1 MRKTIIDDTHT
12 FEEFGFRQSFG
23 TQLKKIGE
31 ISLKR
36 TTIPGMMG
44 SWSFGEEIGDKR
56 ILFTLYLEETSDQ
69 KKERMLDQL
78 VNFLCD
84 DEGYPRTVKIS
95 LRREPD
101 RHFFCRLDEVGEP
114 EVSVHT
120 MTVQLYFTLTD
131 PRRYSNAKADDVRWG
146 SKKVDF
152 QAQYKLGNRG
162 SGAVERLITGNTT
175 IYPDLEGKSVFP
187 IIMITGSGSD
197 VVIKCKNSS
206 IIVGSF
212 TNKTI
217 RIDTEMFVT
226 YVNGVETIPDMD
238 KFQLHPKAS
247 VVISGRNMNFKMTLD
262 YYNVYS

>member
-1 MRKTIIDDTHT
+1 MRTTVLDDTHT

-31 ISLKR
+31 ISPKR

-56 ILFTLYLEETSDQ
+56 IPFTLYLAETNDR

-78 VNFLCD
+78 VDFLCD

-101 RHFFCRLDEVGEP
+101 RHFFCRLDEIGEP

-120 MTVQLYFTLTD
+120 MTIQLYFTLTD
-131 PRRYSNAKADDVRWG
+131 PRRYSNVKADEVRWG

-162 SGAVERLITGNTT
+162 SGAVERLITGNTS

-187 IIMITGSGSD
+187 IIIINGSGTD
-197 VVIKCKNSS
+197 VVIRCKNSS
-206 IIVGSF
+206 IQVGSF
-212 TNKTI
+212 SNKTI
-217 RIDTEMFVT
+217 HIDTEMFVA
-226 YVNGVETIPDMD
+226 YVDGAETIPDMD
-238 KFQLHPKAS
+238 KFQLLPKAPL
-247 VVISGRNMNFKMTLD
+247 VVSGRNMNFTLTLD